1 MDRRGVVVDY
11 RRGLEQKND
20 ELVWQKHWHF
30 DEHCSDYPR
39 RSFEVRKERPPVDD
53 LCPQCRGS

>member
-1 MDRRGVVVDY
+1 MVDY